1 MEAQDNKDVEDLKQ
15 LINSVDYESLTKF
28 VISKN
33 HKERMKLRQIYKTKY
48 EVDLMSELKTNFS
61 GIYKKIMLALF
72 TDPVEY
78 DIDSIYKCI
87 KANAS
92 KNVLI
97 EIFASRPD
105 WYLNK
110 IKNLYAR
117 KYKIELEDEI
127 KKGTLDDFKNL
138 LLQILQCK
146 RSTNQAPDL
155 DLCKQLAEDFEREE
169 SEILTLDSSINSI
182 FIQSSPQELIIIS
195 KEYNKST
202 QKLITETIDN
212 NFKGDVKKL
221 LNSILL
227 AKISPS
233 EFYANLIYD
242 AINESEFDECSRLIV
257 TRAEIDL
264 DQIKK
269 YYKKLFR
276 NDIIEDLGS
285 KDSSEY
291 TNLLKAICNS
301 H

>member
-1 MEAQDNKDVEDLKQ
+1 MTDFITRK
-15 LINSVDYESLTKF
+15 T
-28 VISKN
+28 
-33 HKERMKLRQIYKTKY
+33 HKERMRLRQVYKQKFDK
-48 EVDLMSELKTNFS
+48 DLMSDLKSSFA
-61 GIYKKIMLALF
+61 GIYLKIILGLF
-72 TDPVEY
+72 TDPVEF
-78 DIDSIYKCI
+78 DIDYIYKCLKEDTSYNI
-87 KANAS
+87 
-92 KNVLI
+92 LI

-117 KYKIELEDEI
+117 KYKIDLEDEI

-233 EFYANLIYD
+233 EFYANLICD
-242 AINESEFDECSRLIV
+242 AINESEFDECARLIV